1 MKLKIKKGD
10 MVQVIAGNDKGKKGS
25 VLTIDKKKLK
35 VRVSGVKMMTHFDR
49 ENGPQK
55 REGEIDYS
63 NVQFVSAAASK
74 AKKKTA
80 KKSAA
85 KA

>member
-1 MKLKIKKGD
+1 
-10 MVQVIAGNDKGKKGS
+10 
-25 VLTIDKKKLK
+25 
-35 VRVSGVKMMTHFDR
+35 MMTHFDK

>member
-1 MKLKIKKGD
+1 MKLQIKKGD
-10 MVQVIAGNDKGKKGS
+10 MVQIIAGNDKGKKGS
-25 VLTIDKKKLK
+25 ILTIDKKKLK
-35 VRVSGVKMMTHFDR
+35 VRVSGAKMLTHFDK

-63 NVQFVSAAASK
+63 NVKFVSAAAK
-74 AKKKTA
+74 GTKKKAAKKA
-80 KKSAA
+80 EA